1 MDSSIK
7 QAKDIFKSHSLTM
20 QQQGPSTRAN
30 VVAAGVIED
39 MREGEDFD
47 DSEEEMFEEVKQQP
61 NEPKSLT
68 SSGNEDFTDEFEGIA

>member
-1 MDSSIK
+1 
-7 QAKDIFKSHSLTM
+7 
-20 QQQGPSTRAN
+20 
-30 VVAAGVIED
+30 